1 MAKSA
6 KSRTTRVIA
15 VGNQKGG
22 VGKTTNT
29 VHLAAALGEIG
40 RKCLVWDLDVNCGST
55 RHFGIPDGMNVYGT
69 FEVLTGQE
77 PPGEVI
83 VRPGDLDGVE
93 LPKGVHLLPAHTKLE
108 SLEQVLASKNV
119 FLINQDVLLRPI
131 AALRGEYDYIFL
143 DTAPNLTTPTIAA
156 YKAAGY
162 FLLSSIPESFAM
174 EGLNNAVKYLQG
186 AREAG
191 NPDLRLMGVIIG
203 AVPGRLTRLARE
215 LLDYVE
221 RTFAAGDEFMRRFD
235 TVIHASTVVPTV
247 QRSGTTLFDAEPSH
261 KVTDQY
267 RELARELEAR
277 FEALD
282 KKAKRPKTT
291 KRSGRKAA
299 HG

>member
-1 MAKSA
+1 MVKSE
-6 KSRTTRVIA
+6 KPRETRVIA

-29 VHLAAALGEIG
+29 VHLAAALGELG

-55 RHFGIPDGMNVYGT
+55 RHFGIPDGMNVFGT

-83 VRPGDLDGVE
+83 IRPGDLDGVV

-119 FLINQDVLLRPI
+119 FMINQDVLLRPI
-131 AALRGEYDYIFL
+131 AELRGEYDYIFL

-156 YKAAGY
+156 YKAAQY

-221 RTFAAGDEFMRRFD
+221 RTFAAGDEFMRRFK
-235 TVIHASTVVPTV
+235 TVIHSSTVVPTV
-247 QRSGTTLFDAEPSH
+247 QKSGTTLFDAEPGH

-267 RELARELEAR
+267 RSLARELEER
-277 FEALD
+277 FMALD
-282 KKAKRPKTT
+282 KQLKKTGKR
-291 KRSGRKAA
+291 RGRRTSN
-299 HG
+299 G